1 MLICSCGEEYS
12 IKDNIPILLP
22 KDKYLERLNILNK
35 ELENLTTTY
44 DKIHSQEL
52 YNVLE
57 EHKFLPTFVNF
68 LKNPKILDIGCGTG
82 PLFNFLP
89 KDSQIS
95 GIDISIS
102 ALTIANTEVLANSH
116 A

>member
-1 MLICSCGEEYS
+1 MIRGVVKSMNTQNIVCLNCRQSLKQENDMLICSCGEEYS

-57 EHKFLPTFVNF
+57 EHKFLPTFVYT
-68 LKNPKILDIGCGTG
+68 P
-82 PLFNFLP
+82 
-89 KDSQIS
+89 
-95 GIDISIS
+95 GIK
-102 ALTIANTEVLANSH
+102 
-116 A
+116 